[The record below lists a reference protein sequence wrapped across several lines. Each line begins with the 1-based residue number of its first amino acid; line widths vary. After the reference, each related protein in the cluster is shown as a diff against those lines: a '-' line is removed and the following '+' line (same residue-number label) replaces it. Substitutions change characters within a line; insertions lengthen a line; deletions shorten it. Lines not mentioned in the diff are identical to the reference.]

1 MDREVMTAARDSF
14 DRVCKSPGFFA
25 AFYDNFFRICPEA
38 EALFAQTDFE
48 RQHKLLRHA
57 IGLLLSFPD
66 QPLKEPTILS
76 RLAERHG
83 HRDLKIKS
91 ELYPPFVDALLTTIH
106 QHDRQFTPAIERA
119 WRSALAPG
127 VAYMQSKY

>member
-1 MDREVMTAARDSF
+1 MTTARESYERACQAPDF
-14 DRVCKSPGFFA
+14 FPGF
-25 AFYDNFFRICPEA
+25 YGNFFKLCPEA
-38 EALFAQTDFE
+38 EPMFAETDFE

-83 HRDLKIKS
+83 HRDLKIRA
-91 ELYPPFVDALLTTIH
+91 ELYGPFVDALLMSIR
-106 QHDRQFTPAIERA
+106 QHDPEFTPAVERA